1 MEFDAVVS
9 RSSPSGEPDPDDA
22 GVRCPRHAVP
32 PNAARP
38 VVEARALQTRGRG
51 GAPSAAERAPG
62 AHWSAMPDLLVV
74 LALAAI
80 PAAANLGGG
89 LLAELRP
96 VSDRVL
102 SMALHGAAGI
112 VLAVVAIE
120 LMPEVL
126 AETPPLLPV
135 GAFLAGGL
143 FYMGIDIAINFV
155 RARIG
160 GGGGTAGAIA
170 IWFAVAVDL
179 FSDGI
184 LIGTGS
190 SIELGLGVLLAL
202 GQAPAD
208 VPEGFAS
215 IATLRRS
222 GVPRQWR
229 LIAAAAFVVPILA
242 GALFGYVGVQGQ
254 PDVVKFA
261 ILAFTAGILTT
272 VTIEEIVPEAHR
284 GPDSKRATLAFIGG
298 FSLFAF
304 LSAVLG

>member
-1 MEFDAVVS
+1 
-9 RSSPSGEPDPDDA
+9 
-22 GVRCPRHAVP
+22 
-32 PNAARP
+32 
-38 VVEARALQTRGRG
+38 
-51 GAPSAAERAPG
+51 
-62 AHWSAMPDLLVV
+62 MPDLLVV

-80 PAAANLGGG
+80 PAGANLAGG

-96 VSDRVL
+96 VSDRAL

-120 LMPEVL
+120 LMPQVL

-143 FYMGIDIAINFV
+143 FYMGVDTAVTFV
-155 RARIG
+155 RARMG
-160 GGGGTAGAIA
+160 GGEGTASAIA
-170 IWFAVAVDL
+170 IWIAVAVDL

-184 LIGTGS
+184 MIGTGS
-190 SIELGLGVLLAL
+190 SVALGLGVLLAL

-208 VPEGFAS
+208 VPEGFAA
-215 IATLRRS
+215 IATFRRS
-222 GVPRQWR
+222 GVARRWR
-229 LIAAAAFVVPILA
+229 LIAAAAFAVPIFA
-242 GALFGYVGVQGQ
+242 GALLGYLGVQGQ

-272 VTIEEIVPEAHR
+272 VVVEEIVPEAHK

-298 FSLFAF
+298 FSLFAL